1 MSQFISHLRA
11 LAVSLAMILLAVSS
25 AGAIDRP
32 DGKTPETVLQSWYTL
47 VLELVRHTATYTPP
61 VASRSFAYLGITSW
75 EATASGNPSLK
86 SLAGKVTELSPMP

>member
-32 DGKTPETVLQSWYTL
+32 DGKTPETVLQS
-47 VLELVRHTATYTPP
+47 
-61 VASRSFAYLGITSW
+61 
-75 EATASGNPSLK
+75 
-86 SLAGKVTELSPMP
+86 